1 MGKSGISFYFNMASF
16 NLFQLF
22 GIYSFIFSQQFSP
35 LESNVR
41 ITKSIRIDMTDGN
54 LYLFCKLFF
63 LDANYAQAV
72 NYSFHFYEAQRSGV
86 LPGDNRINWRG
97 DSSVDDGSDVG
108 LDLSGGWHDGRLLDR
123 AETVC
128 YHYML
133 IWGIHNLQWWLA

>member
-1 MGKSGISFYFNMASF
+1 
-16 NLFQLF
+16 
-22 GIYSFIFSQQFSP
+22 
-35 LESNVR
+35 
-41 ITKSIRIDMTDGN
+41 MTDGN

-128 YHYML
+128 YHYIFIIYTSYSFMSERTL
-133 IWGIHNLQWWLA
+133 DIHSDKLVIII